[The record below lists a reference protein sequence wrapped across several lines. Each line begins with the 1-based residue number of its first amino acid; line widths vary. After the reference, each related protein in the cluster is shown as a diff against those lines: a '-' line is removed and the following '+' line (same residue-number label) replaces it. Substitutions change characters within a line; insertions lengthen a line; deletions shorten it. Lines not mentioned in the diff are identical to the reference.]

1 MQRVTG
7 LYLSKKQ
14 CPFGGE
20 NPIYRLWTLDSG
32 KKQILFIL
40 FYFIRSEINAIYTET

>member
-1 MQRVTG
+1 MRRMTG
-7 LYLSKKQ
+7 SYLSKKQ

-20 NPIYRLWTLDSG
+20 NPIYRIWSLESG
-32 KKQILFIL
+32 KMQFDL